1 MSAIQ
6 PETTIAEIVAER
18 PSRSRV
24 FEELGIDYCCGG
36 GKSLAAVCD
45 KKGLSVDETLENIA
59 AEDSRPAGKELDQ
72 LAGMSLS
79 ELITHILKEH
89 HDYLKRELPRIQ
101 ALADRV
107 AERHGERDNRLID
120 LARVHQGFAEELQ
133 LHMMKEEQML
143 FPEIRQMDETGV
155 TVGSPGPIAMKISV
169 MEAEHENAGV
179 AMEKFGQLT
188 DGFAITDECCN
199 KHRALLQGLKEL
211 CDNTHQHVSAE
222 NNILFPRAKA
232 MEEQK

>member
-1 MSAIQ
+1 MTTIQ
-6 PETTIAEIVAER
+6 PEATIAEIVAER

-36 GKSLAAVCD
+36 GKTLAAVCD
-45 KKGLSVDETLENIA
+45 KKGLSVDDTLKKIA
-59 AEDSRPAGKELDQ
+59 TEDSRPAGKELDQ
-72 LAGMSLS
+72 LTGMSLS

-107 AERHGERDNRLID
+107 AERHGERDSRLID
-120 LARVHQGFAEELQ
+120 LARTHKGFADELQ
-133 LHMMKEEQML
+133 MHMMKEEQML

-155 TVGSPGPIAMKISV
+155 TAGAPGPIAMKIHV
-169 MEAEHENAGV
+169 MEAEHDDAGA
-179 AMEKFGQLT
+179 AMEKFRELT
-188 DGFAITDECCN
+188 DGFAITDDCCN

-211 CDNTHQHVSAE
+211 CDNMHQHVSSE
-222 NNILFPRAKA
+222 NNILFPRARA
-232 MEEQK
+232 MEERK